1 MTKKTLKEECT
12 NCHNIYLTNMV
23 ELQRSWVSHCPTCKA
38 GINVEFAKAVSGAYA
53 IFVKAG
59 N

>member
-12 NCHNIYLTNMV
+12 NCNKIYLTSMV
-23 ELQRSWVSHCPTCKA
+23 ELQKSWVSHCPTCKA
-38 GINVEFAKAVSGAYA
+38 GITNEFTKAVNGAYA